1 MTTGQS
7 LFPPPAALEIR
18 PGDLSLTGSPSWHNA
33 VYQLLSQLPITP
45 FSPTRLS
52 LSPSNDWNL
61 HILNISASPVH
72 TRHHGFDLLRVIAI
86 YMVMQI
92 HTGEFEYI
100 SPAGTVLH
108 TAGSWAVGWTNSLLR
123 VCVPLFVLITGF
135 FLFPIEDERKFF
147 RKRFTRVLIPFVIWC
162 AVYAFYSYA
171 QGAITL
177 QTALLNIAKIPVNY
191 GTEVGHLWFVYMLMA
206 IYLIAPVFSPWIV
219 SASRRSMEL
228 FLALWGVTLTLPFIH
243 LFFADVWGE
252 CYWNATPTLY
262 YFSGFVGY
270 AVLAAYIK
278 RFWMAPSSRID
289 WLAIAMIVVGYSA
302 TAGGFLYR
310 LRYEH
315 EVKSLEL
322 TWNFTSLNVAVMA
335 AGLFL
340 LFRNIHGNRG
350 NSLLWRSID
359 DLSRMSYGMYLAHI
373 IVLNV
378 IHTRMA
384 PIIGN
389 AFVRIPA
396 IAFTTFLITYL
407 GVKLL
412 SLLPGGK
419 YVTG

>member
-1 MTTGQS
+1 MSWNGRWVPWQFIITGFSIGAQS
-7 LFPPPAALEIR
+7 VR
-18 PGDLSLTGSPSWHNA
+18 STS
-33 VYQLLSQLPITP
+33 SQLSIAP
-45 FSPTRLS
+45 FSPIRLS
-52 LSPSNDWNL
+52 LSFSNDWNP
-61 HILNISASPVH
+61 HILKISASPVY
-72 TRHHGFDLLRVIAI
+72 TRHRGFDLLRVIAI

-100 SPAGTVLH
+100 SPDGTVLH
-108 TAGSWAVGWTNSLLR
+108 TPGSWAVGWTNSLLR
-123 VCVPLFVLITGF
+123 VCVPLFVMITGF

-147 RKRFTRVLIPFVIWC
+147 RKRFTRVLFPFVIWC
-162 AVYAFYSYA
+162 AVYAFYYYA
-171 QGAITL
+171 QGATTL
-177 QTALLNIAKIPVNY
+177 KAALLNIAKIPVNY

-219 SASRRSMEL
+219 SASRKGMEL

-243 LFFADVWGE
+243 LLFSEVWGE

-262 YFSGFVGY
+262 YFSGFIGY

-278 RFWMAPSSRID
+278 RFWMAPSLRID
-289 WLAIAMIVVGYSA
+289 WLAIGLIVVGYSA

-322 TWNFTSLNVAVMA
+322 TWNFTTLNVAIMT

-340 LFRNIHGNRG
+340 LFRNIQANRG
-350 NSLLWRSID
+350 DSLLWRLIG
-359 DLSRMSYGMYLAHI
+359 DLSSMSYGMYLAHI
-373 IVLNV
+373 IVLNA
-378 IHTRMA
+378 IHIRMA

-396 IAFTTFLITYL
+396 IAFTTFMITYL

-412 SLLPGGK
+412 SLLPGSK
-419 YVTG
+419 YFVG

>member
-1 MTTGQS
+1 
-7 LFPPPAALEIR
+7 LK
-18 PGDLSLTGSPSWHNA
+18 
-33 VYQLLSQLPITP
+33 
-45 FSPTRLS
+45 
-52 LSPSNDWNL
+52 
-61 HILNISASPVH
+61 ISASPVQ
-72 TRHHGFDLLRVIAI
+72 TRHRGFDLLRVIAI

-100 SPAGTVLH
+100 SPNGTVLH

-123 VCVPLFVLITGF
+123 VCVPLFVMITGF

-162 AVYAFYSYA
+162 AVYAFYYYA

-219 SASRRSMEL
+219 SASRKSMEL

-243 LFFADVWGE
+243 LFFAEVWGE

-262 YFSGFVGY
+262 YFTGFIGY

-278 RFWMAPSSRID
+278 RFWMAPSLRID
-289 WLAIAMIVVGYSA
+289 WLAIGMIVVGYCA

-310 LRYEH
+310 LGYEH

-322 TWNFTSLNVAVMA
+322 TWNFTSLNVAIMT

-340 LFRNIHGNRG
+340 LFRNIYANRS
-350 NSLLWRSID
+350 NSLLWRWID

-373 IVLNV
+373 IVLNA
-378 IHTRMA
+378 IHARVA

-396 IAFTTFLITYL
+396 IAFITFLITYL

-412 SLLPGGK
+412 SLLPGSK
-419 YVTG
+419 YLIG

>member
-1 MTTGQS
+1 MG
-7 LFPPPAALEIR
+7 
-18 PGDLSLTGSPSWHNA
+18 HNA
-33 VYQLLSQLPITP
+33 VCQLLSQLPITA

-52 LSPSNDWNL
+52 LSSSNDWNP
-61 HILNISASPVH
+61 HILKISASPVH
-72 TRHHGFDLLRVIAI
+72 TRHRGFDLLRVIAI

-100 SPAGTVLH
+100 SPDGTVLH

-123 VCVPLFVLITGF
+123 VCVPLFVMITGF

-162 AVYAFYSYA
+162 AVYAFYYYA

-219 SASRRSMEL
+219 SASRKGMEL

-243 LFFADVWGE
+243 LFFAEVWGE

-262 YFSGFVGY
+262 YFSGFIGY
-270 AVLAAYIK
+270 AVLAAYLK

-289 WLAIAMIVVGYSA
+289 WLAIGMIVVGYSA

-322 TWNFTSLNVAVMA
+322 TWNFTTLNVAIMT

-340 LFRNIHGNRG
+340 LFRNIHANRG
-350 NSLLWRSID
+350 NSLLWRLID

-373 IVLNV
+373 IVLNA

-412 SLLPGGK
+412 SLLPGSK
-419 YVTG
+419 YLIG